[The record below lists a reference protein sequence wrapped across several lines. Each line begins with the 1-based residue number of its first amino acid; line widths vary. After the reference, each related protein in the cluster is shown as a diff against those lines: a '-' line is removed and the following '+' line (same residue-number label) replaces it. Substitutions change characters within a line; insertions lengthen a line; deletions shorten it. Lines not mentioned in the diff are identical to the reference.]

1 MTDCGAVESR
11 SVEIGCGVPRG
22 FHRLEPSPD
31 PVRAA
36 ELRAVLTG
44 PAAEVLAAQQ
54 RTVGLLG
61 DQGVLFCALGLHRDP
76 GAAGEVRPSVLT
88 LAARVLGGVAPRPL
102 LAELL
107 ARARAAGAAG
117 SRLLELPAGPAAL
130 LLGRGSGPPPRFEV
144 DPPLLDPPLLDPPL
158 LDGAAPE
165 PPGRLWTGTVA
176 LASAAHDRLLLL
188 QLTSACPER
197 AADHRVILVATAHT
211 LTLSG
216 PPRSRIQDA
225 LG

>member
-1 MTDCGAVESR
+1 MTDRSALETGPLETGA
-11 SVEIGCGVPRG
+11 VEIGCGVPLG
-22 FHRLEPSPD
+22 FRRLEPSPD
-31 PVRAA
+31 PARLA
-36 ELRAVLTG
+36 ELRAVLQR

-54 RTVGLLG
+54 RTVGLLAG
-61 DQGVLFCALGLHRDP
+61 QGVLCCALGLHRGP
-76 GAAGEVRPSVLT
+76 GADDGVRPSVLT
-88 LAARVLGGVAPRPL
+88 LAAGELGGVAPGPL

-107 ARARAAGAAG
+107 ALAGGAAEGGAG

-130 LLGRGSGPPPRFEV
+130 LLSRGSGAPPRFE
-144 DPPLLDPPLLDPPL
+144 
-158 LDGAAPE
+158 GAPPE

-188 QLTSACPER
+188 QLTSACPEL
-197 AADHRVILVATAHT
+197 AADYRAILLATAHT

-216 PPRSRIQDA
+216 PPRSRIQAA